1 MILVKE
7 CAVNT
12 PNRKDRRATGS
23 ESSLDTPGFLR
34 VADKFIDVANR
45 ENKQVKATDLQLA
58 FLYAAA
64 RYNAFVAKTV
74 LNVDQHEGFVS
85 HMVEQ
90 YREMLRQHLADESL
104 DPPKPDAEQ
113 GT

>member
-1 MILVKE
+1 M
-7 CAVNT
+7 NS
-12 PNRKDRRATGS
+12 PNRKDRRAASS
-23 ESSLDTPGFLR
+23 EGGLDTPSFLR

-45 ENKQVKATDLQLA
+45 ENKRVKATDLHMA

-74 LNVDQHEGFVS
+74 LNVDQHEDFVS

-104 DPPKPDAEQ
+104 DPPQSD
-113 GT
+113 TDHTS